1 MSTPNVVLNCLKPKK
16 KLLWGIR
23 NIFQRKTERG
33 GFFHIKWLTTI
44 LKIIYLKKKT
54 TKENFGQSNAAIW
67 RLGCPYVYHWFNSC
81 AITLLTKRALKS
93 VELNKLY
100 LLFFGLI
107 FNILLTIVLNLKIV
121 SPINDLAN

>member
-16 KLLWGIR
+16 KLLWGTR

-33 GFFHIKWLTTI
+33 GFFSYKMINNDI
-44 LKIIYLKKKT
+44 ENYLFKKKT
-54 TKENFGQSNAAIW
+54 TKENFSQSNAAIW
-67 RLGCPYVYHWFNSC
+67 RLWCPYVYHWFNSC

>member
-1 MSTPNVVLNCLKPKK
+1 MQPFEGYDAPMFIIDLTVVLQ
-16 KLLWGIR
+16 
-23 NIFQRKTERG
+23 F
-33 GFFHIKWLTTI
+33 
-44 LKIIYLKKKT
+44 
-54 TKENFGQSNAAIW
+54 
-67 RLGCPYVYHWFNSC
+67 
-81 AITLLTKRALKS
+81 TLLTKRALKS